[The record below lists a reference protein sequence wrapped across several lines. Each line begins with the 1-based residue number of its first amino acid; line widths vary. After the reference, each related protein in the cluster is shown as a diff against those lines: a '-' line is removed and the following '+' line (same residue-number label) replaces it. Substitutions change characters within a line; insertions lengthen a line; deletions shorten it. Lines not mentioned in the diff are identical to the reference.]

1 MRLNSA
7 FRNPKSEIVEERVMS
22 ARPNES
28 NPYRK
33 IKSTNAYRR
42 LMMAYYFVVKHPNW
56 FGKKVAWITSG
67 GPVEPLYAMGVLPF
81 YPENYG
87 AMCGASRMSVA
98 LCEMAEQKGYS
109 RDLCSYALTDIGSS
123 LTGKGP
129 LGALPKPDFL
139 VCGNNICGTVI
150 KWYELQA
157 RAFKV
162 PVFFFDT
169 PFVHD
174 EIQEHTLKFVQD
186 QMKEYVSFLKT
197 QLNRPF
203 PEKRFLEVCSRSFE
217 TITLWRE
224 ILDLPMHRPAPLA
237 VFDAFIHM
245 APIVTL
251 RGTRWA
257 VRYYRKLKK
266 EMEARVRKGVGAF
279 AREEIR
285 LIWDNIPIWYD
296 IRNLSKILSSRGA
309 VLVADTYTS
318 AWVLENLDLSQPLN
332 GLAGAYATIHLNRGL
347 DYKIQKMVRMVER
360 YGADGFIMHSNRS
373 CKPYSLGQYD
383 LKREVTRLTG
393 KPGLIIEADHT
404 DSRSYA
410 PKQVEKQIHM
420 FLDIITGKD

>member
-1 MRLNSA
+1 M
-7 FRNPKSEIVEERVMS
+7 K
-22 ARPNES
+22 NESVS
-28 NPYRK
+28 NPYRP
-33 IKSTNAYRR
+33 IKSTAAYRR
-42 LMMAYYFVVKHPNW
+42 LMKAYYFMVKNPAW
-56 FGKKVAWITSG
+56 FGKKVAWIASG

-87 AMCGASRMSVA
+87 AMCGAFRMSVP
-98 LCEMAEQKGYS
+98 LCEVAEHKGYS

-129 LGALPKPDFL
+129 LGVLPKPDFL
-139 VCGNNICGTVI
+139 VCANNICGTVI

-157 RAFKV
+157 RAFQV
-162 PVFFFDT
+162 PVFFLDT

-174 EIQEHTLKFVQD
+174 QISQHTLQYVEK
-186 QMKEYVSFLKT
+186 QMEAYIAFLERQVK
-197 QLNRPF
+197 RPF
-203 PEKRFLEVCSRSFE
+203 SEKRFQQVGSFAFE
-217 TITLWRE
+217 AITLWKE
-224 ILDLPMHRPAPLA
+224 ILELSQHHPAPFA
-237 VFDAFIHM
+237 AFDAFIHM

-266 EMEARVRKGVGAF
+266 EIEARVKKGVGAF

-296 IRNLSKILSSRGA
+296 IRNLSKIFSSQGA

-318 AWVLENLDLSQPLN
+318 AWALDQVDLTQPLKS
-332 GLAGAYATIHLNRGL
+332 LSRAYAIIHLNLGL
-347 DYKIQKMVRMVER
+347 EHKISKVVRMMEQ

-383 LKREVTRLTG
+383 LKREVSKATG

-404 DSRSYA
+404 DLRSYA
-410 PKQVEKQIHM
+410 PNQVEKQIQI
-420 FLDIITGKD
+420 FLGIIKGKKQEMA

>member
-1 MRLNSA
+1 M
-7 FRNPKSEIVEERVMS
+7 ERQHQ
-22 ARPNES
+22 A

-33 IKSTNAYRR
+33 IRSTSAYRR
-42 LMMAYYFVVKHPNW
+42 LMTAYYFMVKHPTW

-87 AMCGASRMSVA
+87 AMCGASRMSVP
-98 LCEMAEQKGYS
+98 LCEAAEHKGYS
-109 RDLCSYALTDIGSS
+109 HDLCSYALTDIGSS

-129 LGALPKPDFL
+129 IGRLPKPDFL

-157 RAFKV
+157 RAFSV

-174 EIQEHTLKFVQD
+174 EIQEHTIRYVQN
-186 QMKEYVSFLKT
+186 QMKEYITFLER
-197 QLNRPF
+197 QLKRPF
-203 PEKRFLEVCSRSFE
+203 SEKRFQEVCSNAFE
-217 TITLWRE
+217 AITLWRE
-224 ILDLPMHRPAPLA
+224 ILDLPRYHPAPLA
-237 VFDAFIHM
+237 AFDAFIHM

-257 VRYYRKLKK
+257 VWYYRKLKR
-266 EMEARVRKGVGAF
+266 EMEERVKKGVGAF
-279 AREEIR
+279 GREEIR

-296 IRNLSKILSSRGA
+296 IRNLSKILSSQGA

-318 AWVLENLDLSQPLN
+318 AWALDQVDSTQPLN
-332 GLAGAYATIHLNRGL
+332 ALARAYATIHLNRGL
-347 DYKIQKMVRMVER
+347 EYKIQKMANLIEK
-360 YGADGFIMHSNRS
+360 YGAHGFIMHSNRS
-373 CKPYSLGQYD
+373 CKPYSLGQLD

-393 KPGLIIEADHT
+393 KPGLMIEADHT

-410 PKQVEKQIHM
+410 PKQVEKQIQI
-420 FLDIITGKD
+420 FLDIIKGKG